1 MTHREGRL
9 RAGPRLFLTF
19 AEVKPMDVFQT
30 MRFFTAVAQTGS
42 FTAAA
47 QLLDTTT
54 TNVSKAVS
62 SLEARLQTRLINRT
76 TRRLALTEAGL
87 RYLQRCEKILEEIRD
102 AEEEAGTAHIKPV
115 GRLKIHAMSAI
126 GNHYVIDAI
135 AQYRETHPSVLF
147 DLTLTNRLPDLLE
160 EGYDMSIVL
169 ARELPDSGFV
179 AQRLGTTYSI
189 LCASPAYLK
198 KRGIP
203 DSPGALG
210 SHDCLRLVNTVMP
223 VEHWAFEGP
232 DGVEAINI
240 PESPF
245 HVNTADAMSVAIS
258 TGMGIGIQPIASAVD
273 GLKAGTLVRVLPE
286 YHFEELN
293 LFAIYPSRKFVDA
306 KIKTWVEFLK
316 ESIPGLL
323 AADEKIVAA
332 SKKQL
337 R

>member
-1 MTHREGRL
+1 
-9 RAGPRLFLTF
+9 
-19 AEVKPMDVFQT
+19 MDVFQT
-30 MRFFTAVAQTGS
+30 MRFFTAVAQSGS

-47 QLLDTTT
+47 QLMDTTT

-87 RYLQRCEKILEEIRD
+87 RYLQRCEKILDEIRD
-102 AEEEAGTAHIKPV
+102 AEAEAGTAHIKPV

-135 AQYRETHPSVLF
+135 AKYRETHPSVMF

-169 ARELPDSGFV
+169 ARDLPDSGFV
-179 AQRLGTTYSI
+179 AQRLGITYSI
-189 LCASPAYLK
+189 LCASPAYLQ

-203 DSPGALG
+203 DSPGALHM
-210 SHDCLRLVNTVMP
+210 HDCLRIVNTVMP
-223 VEHWAFEGP
+223 AENWAFEGP
-232 DGVEAINI
+232 EGVETVNI
-240 PESPF
+240 AQSPF
-245 HVNTADAMSVAIS
+245 HVNTADAMTVAIKS
-258 TGMGIGIQPIASAVD
+258 GMGIGIQPIGSAVE
-273 GLKAGTLVRVLPE
+273 GLRAGTLVRVLPG

-306 KIKTWVEFLK
+306 KITTWVDFLK
-316 ESIPGLL
+316 STIPGSL
-323 AADEKIVAA
+323 ASDEKIVCS
-332 SKKQL
+332 SKK

>member
-1 MTHREGRL
+1 
-9 RAGPRLFLTF
+9 
-19 AEVKPMDVFQT
+19 MDVFQT
-30 MRFFTAVAQTGS
+30 MRFFVAVAQSGS

-47 QLLDTTT
+47 EVLDTTT

-87 RYLQRCEKILEEIRD
+87 RYLQRCEKILEEVREAD
-102 AEEEAGTAHIKPV
+102 EEAGTAHTLPV

-135 AQYRETHPSVLF
+135 ARYRETHPSVMF

-169 ARELPDSGFV
+169 ARDLPDSGFV
-179 AQRLGTTYSI
+179 AQRLGMTYSI

-198 KRGIP
+198 KRGHP
-203 DSPGALG
+203 ESPSALG
-210 SHDCLRLVNTVMP
+210 SHDCLRIVNTVMP
-223 VEHWAFEGP
+223 AENWAFEGP
-232 DGVEAINI
+232 EGMETVNI
-240 PESPF
+240 PLSPL
-245 HVNTADAMSVAIS
+245 HINTADGMTIAI
-258 TGMGIGIQPIASAVD
+258 TNGMGIGIQPIASAVD
-273 GLKAGTLVRVLPE
+273 GLRAGTLVRVLPD
-286 YHFEELN
+286 YHLEELN

-316 ESIPGLL
+316 SYIPGLL
-323 AADEKIVAA
+323 ASDEKITD
-332 SKKQL
+332 SPRK

>member
-1 MTHREGRL
+1 
-9 RAGPRLFLTF
+9 
-19 AEVKPMDVFQT
+19 MDIFQT
-30 MRFFTAVAQTGS
+30 MRFFVAVAQTGS

-54 TNVSKAVS
+54 TNVSKAVT

-76 TRRLALTEAGL
+76 TRRLALTEAGI
-87 RYLQRCEKILEEIRD
+87 RYLQRCEKILDDMREAD
-102 AEEEAGTAHIKPV
+102 EEAGTAHVTPV

-135 AQYRETHPSVLF
+135 AKYRETQPSVMF

-179 AQRLGTTYSI
+179 AQRLGITYSI

-198 KRGIP
+198 KRGYP
-203 DSPGALG
+203 QSPAALVE
-210 SHDCLRLVNTVMP
+210 HDCLRIVNTVMP
-223 VEHWAFEGP
+223 VENWAFEGP
-232 DGVEAINI
+232 DGVETITI
-240 PESPF
+240 PVSPF
-245 HVNTADAMSVAIS
+245 HVNTADAMTVAIS
-258 TGMGIGIQPIASAVD
+258 NAMGIGIQPIASAVA

-286 YHFEELN
+286 YQFEEFN
-293 LFAIYPSRKFVDA
+293 VFAIYPSRKFVDA
-306 KIKTWVEFLK
+306 KIRTWVEFLK
-316 ESIPGLL
+316 DYMPKLL
-323 AADEKIVAA
+323 ASDEDIAGGAA
-332 SKKQL
+332 VH

>member
-1 MTHREGRL
+1 
-9 RAGPRLFLTF
+9 
-19 AEVKPMDVFQT
+19 MDVFQT
-30 MRFFTAVAQTGS
+30 MRCFIAVAQSGS

-47 QLLDTTT
+47 ELLDTTT

-87 RYLQRCEKILEEIRD
+87 RYLQRCERILDEVREAD
-102 AEEEAGTAHIKPV
+102 EEAGTAQVMPN
-115 GRLKIHAMSAI
+115 GRLKIHAMAAI

-135 AQYRETHPSVLF
+135 ARYREIYPSVMF

-169 ARELPDSGFV
+169 ARDLPDSGFV
-179 AQRLGTTYSI
+179 AQRLGITYSI

-198 KRGIP
+198 KRGHP
-203 DSPGALG
+203 DSPGALCA
-210 SHDCLRLVNTVMP
+210 HDCLRIVNTVMP

-232 DGVEAINI
+232 QGAETVTV
-240 PESPF
+240 PLSPF
-245 HVNTADAMSVAIS
+245 HVNTADAMTVAILS
-258 TGMGIGIQPIASAVD
+258 GMGIGIQPIASAVS
-273 GLKAGTLVRVLPE
+273 GLRAGTLERVLPD
-286 YHFEELN
+286 HHLEELN

-316 ESIPGLL
+316 NYIPGLL
-323 AADEKIVAA
+323 AADEKVVGAP
-332 SKKQL
+332 KK

>member
-1 MTHREGRL
+1 
-9 RAGPRLFLTF
+9 
-19 AEVKPMDVFQT
+19 MDVFQT
-30 MRFFTAVAQTGS
+30 MRFFVAVAQSGS

-47 QLLDTTT
+47 ELLDTNT

-87 RYLQRCEKILEEIRD
+87 RYLQRCERILDEVREAD
-102 AEEEAGTAHIKPV
+102 EEAGTAQTLPV

-135 AQYRETHPSVLF
+135 AKYREIYPSVMF

-169 ARELPDSGFV
+169 ARDLPDSGFV
-179 AQRLGTTYSI
+179 AQRLGITYSI
-189 LCASPAYLK
+189 LCASPGYLK

-203 DSPGALG
+203 ESPGALG
-210 SHDCLRLVNTVMP
+210 DHDCLRIVNTVMP
-223 VEHWAFEGP
+223 VENWAFEGP
-232 DGVEAINI
+232 KGVETVNVAV
-240 PESPF
+240 SPF
-245 HVNTADAMSVAIS
+245 HINTADGMTVAIKN
-258 TGMGIGIQPIASAVD
+258 GMGIGIQPIASAVD
-273 GLKAGTLVRVLPE
+273 GLKAGNLIRVLPE
-286 YHFEELN
+286 YHLEELN

-306 KIKTWVEFLK
+306 KIKTWVDFLK
-316 ESIPGLL
+316 SSIPGLL
-323 AADEKIVAA
+323 AADEKIVG
-332 SKKQL
+332 SPKK